1 MPPKKNGKAVPKQ
14 TAKSKFLGAPKKK
27 PDEFDVDA
35 MMSNVDLPMGLRE
48 IQAQIIS
55 EIESSKGDEWATS
68 ELMEELGA
76 LYSACRDAGIV

>member
-35 MMSNVDLPMGLRE
+35 MMKLLSPGEAEYL
-48 IQAQIIS
+48 A
-55 EIESSKGDEWATS
+55 
-68 ELMEELGA
+68 
-76 LYSACRDAGIV
+76 SASFKDAAEKVFTA